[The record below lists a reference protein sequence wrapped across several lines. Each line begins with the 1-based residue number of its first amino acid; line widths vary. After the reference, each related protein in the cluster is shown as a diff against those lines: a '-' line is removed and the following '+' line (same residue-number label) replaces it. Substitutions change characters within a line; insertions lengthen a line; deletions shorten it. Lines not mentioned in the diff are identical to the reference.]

1 MEPKLCI
8 TAEGSKTDKGLFP
21 GRCFVCEDP
30 SEQKTKPDRARGKTH
45 LMYSLIRL
53 KTLASCALLC
63 LAFLPRAQSAPDVVP
78 PPDGCYPGFT
88 TAEGCRALQNL
99 TSGSANTGLG
109 WRALFS
115 VTDGSFNVGVGAGA
129 LVLDRADANTGVG
142 TAALL
147 LNRFGGRNTAV
158 GAAAMVYN
166 DGDTS
171 GMGSFNGAL
180 GAFAL
185 NANTTGFS
193 NNAMGDSALFRNQT
207 AAQNTAV
214 GDLAL
219 ENNDATGDGDA
230 NNNVAVGAS
239 ALVNDVNGS
248 ENTGVG
254 SNVGL
259 NIANGFNNTYLGNF
273 VGSDAADESSTIRI
287 GDLSNGNGAGS
298 LQCYI
303 GGIWNNPQP
312 VGGSVVVVTLDL
324 SNDHLGYDP
333 GVAGPAAPNRAVPQ
347 PRTHPLPHQT
357 MLNDKVEELQATVA
371 QQQKQIETLTTQLR
385 QQAEQIQKVSA
396 QLEIIRPT
404 PRVVENR

>member
-1 MEPKLCI
+1 MNKKPNM
-8 TAEGSKTDKGLFP
+8 TGL
-21 GRCFVCEDP
+21 E
-30 SEQKTKPDRARGKTH
+30 EKTH

-53 KTLASCALLC
+53 KTLASCVLLC
-63 LAFLPRAQSAPDVVP
+63 LAFLPRAQAAPDVVP

-88 TAEGCRALQNL
+88 TAEGCQALRFL
-99 TSGSANTGLG
+99 TGGTANTALG
-109 WRALFS
+109 WRALYS
-115 VTDGSFNVGVGAGA
+115 AADSSFNVGVGAGA
-129 LVLDRADANTGVG
+129 LVLNDTADANTAVG

-147 LNRFGGRNTAV
+147 LNGLVHAGGGRNTAV
-158 GAAAMVYN
+158 GAATMVFN
-166 DGDTS
+166 DGDDT
-171 GMGSFNGAL
+171 GQGSFNGAV

-185 NANTTGFS
+185 NANEDGFS
-193 NNAMGDSALFRNQT
+193 NNAMGDSALFRNIH

-219 ENNDATGDGDA
+219 ENNDATGDAAA
-230 NNNVAVGAS
+230 NNNTAVGAS
-239 ALVNDVNGS
+239 ALNADVNGS

-254 SNVGL
+254 AGVGP

-273 VGSDAADESSTIRI
+273 VGTLADDEDSTIRI

-324 SNDHLGYDP
+324 DTDHLGYDP
-333 GVAGPAAPNRAVPQ
+333 AAGAPATPHRGVPQ
-347 PRTHPLPHQT
+347 PRVRPQPRQA
-357 MLNDKVEELQATVA
+357 MLNDKVEKLEATVA

-385 QQAEQIQKVSA
+385 DQAEQIQKVSA
-396 QLEIIRPT
+396 QLEMIRPT